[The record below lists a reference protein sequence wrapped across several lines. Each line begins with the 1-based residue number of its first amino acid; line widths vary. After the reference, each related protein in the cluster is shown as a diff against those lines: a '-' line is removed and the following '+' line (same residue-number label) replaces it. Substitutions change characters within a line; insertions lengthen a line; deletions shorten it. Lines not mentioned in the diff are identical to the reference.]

1 MCGIAGVI
9 GFSPNKEKI
18 SKCLDGLKRRGPD
31 DYGVFLEKDFL
42 IIHTRLAIIDL
53 TDNAKQP
60 MIHKQTGVVLAF
72 NGEIYNFRELKK
84 KYNLSTSIK
93 SDTRV
98 ILEIYLKKGIEVV
111 SELHGMFAICIWD
124 PRDQTTHLI
133 RDRFGIK
140 PLYLYRQY
148 EKFIFGSDLNSIFN
162 LGAERNPNLNS
173 IKKYLNY
180 GITENN
186 KDTFFKNI
194 EPIPTGSILSIKSNK
209 ISIKKYWDLKKTI
222 LNKKNTKVNQED
234 LLGYVEENIKKSI
247 NSHLVSDVPIG
258 LTLSSGLDSTI
269 ILNYLLENKNL
280 SKLKTFTYGYYE
292 NIYDESKKIQQ
303 IFQDNKIDSHIS
315 KLKKTDLVSELKEA
329 VTYFQSPVGGLG
341 TLSLFNLMKE
351 VKKNNINVILSGEGA
366 DEIFAGYKYYFY
378 ALLLDLKYKNE
389 YDKIKN
395 ELKFWKSLTGEDLS
409 NVIRNDKILSE
420 MAFGMKAPD
429 GTSLKSF
436 NFEGDLL
443 KGASDDTNLNMK
455 NDKDNNLMN
464 LRYED
469 IFVKKLPKLL
479 MFQDRCSMFSSIE
492 SRVPFLDHNLVE
504 KIFILDPSC
513 LIQNAELKNL
523 LRVDIQK
530 FKFNKINKNQKEF
543 VATPQREWLKKD
555 LFKEI
560 FSEIMD
566 SNLDRSGLIN
576 LKSFELEYKKYSQ
589 SSELG
594 NSFFVWKLLNLKF
607 MFS

>member
-1 MCGIAGVI
+1 
-9 GFSPNKEKI
+9 
-18 SKCLDGLKRRGPD
+18 
-31 DYGVFLEKDFL
+31 
-42 IIHTRLAIIDL
+42 
-53 TDNAKQP
+53 
-60 MIHKQTGVVLAF
+60 
-72 NGEIYNFRELKK
+72 
-84 KYNLSTSIK
+84 
-93 SDTRV
+93 
-98 ILEIYLKKGIEVV
+98 
-111 SELHGMFAICIWD
+111 
-124 PRDQTTHLI
+124 
-133 RDRFGIK
+133 
-140 PLYLYRQY
+140 
-148 EKFIFGSDLNSIFN
+148 
-162 LGAERNPNLNS
+162 
-173 IKKYLNY
+173 
-180 GITENN
+180 
-186 KDTFFKNI
+186 
-194 EPIPTGSILSIKSNK
+194 
-209 ISIKKYWDLKKTI
+209 
-222 LNKKNTKVNQED
+222 
-234 LLGYVEENIKKSI
+234 
-247 NSHLVSDVPIG
+247 
-258 LTLSSGLDSTI
+258 
-269 ILNYLLENKNL
+269 
-280 SKLKTFTYGYYE
+280 
-292 NIYDESKKIQQ
+292 
-303 IFQDNKIDSHIS
+303 
-315 KLKKTDLVSELKEA
+315 
-329 VTYFQSPVGGLG
+329 
-341 TLSLFNLMKE
+341 MKE
-351 VKKNNINVILSGEGA
+351 IKKNNINVILSGEGA

-378 ALLLDLKYKNE
+378 AFLLDLKYKNE

-409 NVIRNDKILSE
+409 NVITNDKILSE

-443 KGASDDTNLNMK
+443 KGASDDPNLNMK